1 VSLFDRMREAM
12 FEQRFWLDPANRQH
26 LARIAQE
33 HGAGEAEI
41 QAILSGR
48 ILPGQSFGGA
58 HVDDLA
64 RFARRLLFV
73 QGDQAVTLR
82 VSRPP
87 FDEAGHIEIKILDVQ
102 PPEADG
108 A

>member
-1 VSLFDRMREAM
+1 MSLFDHMREAM
-12 FEQRFWLDPANRQH
+12 FDQRFGLDPTNRQH

-58 HVDDLA
+58 HPDDLV
-64 RFARRLLFV
+64 RFVRRILFV

-87 FDEAGHIEIKILDVQ
+87 FDEAGHIEIKILDVK
-102 PPEADG
+102 PPETNG